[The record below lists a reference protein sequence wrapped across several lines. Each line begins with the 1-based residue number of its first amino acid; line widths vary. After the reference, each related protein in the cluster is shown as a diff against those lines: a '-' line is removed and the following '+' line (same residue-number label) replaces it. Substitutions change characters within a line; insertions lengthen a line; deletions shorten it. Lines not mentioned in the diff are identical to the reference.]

1 MLNNFLR
8 CIILY
13 VVLLVS
19 MRLMGKRQIG
29 ELQPFEF
36 AITLVVADLACIPM
50 QDNTMPILYGIIP
63 IFTLLIFH
71 ILITKICVKSVR
83 FRRLINGKPTVII
96 NEGKLDVDALKK
108 LDMNTNDVLEALRC
122 AGYFKPGEVECA
134 VVETNGT
141 VTVLP
146 KFANAPV
153 TNADLNIVG
162 GQNELPMTIIV
173 EGVFLE
179 DNLKQNSLKIT
190 KKQIQNLLENLRLEL
205 KDVFLL
211 SLSGENAFIQPYVGE
226 PINRSIAAQEEE
238 ENV

>member
-8 CIILY
+8 CIVLY
-13 VVLLVS
+13 LVLLVA

-63 IFTLLIFH
+63 IFTLLVFH

-83 FRRLINGKPTVII
+83 FRRVINGKPTVII
-96 NEGKLDVDALKK
+96 SEGKLDVKALKK

-122 AGYFKPGEVECA
+122 AGYFKPGDVECA

-141 VTVLP
+141 VAVLP

-153 TNADLNIVG
+153 TNADMGIEG
-162 GQNELPMTIIV
+162 GQNDLPVTAIV
-173 EGVFLE
+173 EGVFLK
-179 DNLKQNSLKIT
+179 DNLKQNSVTIT
-190 KKQIQNLLENLRLEL
+190 KEQICALLDNVGLRQ
-205 KDVFLL
+205 KDVFLM
-211 SLSGENAFIQPYVGE
+211 SLSGENAFIQPYYGD
-226 PINRSIAAQEEE
+226 PINRSIQESQNE
-238 ENV
+238 